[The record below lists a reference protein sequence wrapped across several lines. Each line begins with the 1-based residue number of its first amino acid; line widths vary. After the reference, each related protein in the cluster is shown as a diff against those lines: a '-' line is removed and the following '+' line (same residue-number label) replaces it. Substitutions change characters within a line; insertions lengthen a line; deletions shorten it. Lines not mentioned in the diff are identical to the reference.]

1 MLCILRELRQGERD
15 LPESSKKRLWRHRL
29 CLFFRLFHRRLRK
42 KFRRNSPS
50 NWSNQ
55 KKSWQLSPNQRK
67 SNKPLKPNAYQSDT
81 KTAHGRPSRHNPS
94 CRRLVRL
101 RPPLQTHLTIARTRI
116 VRNRVPCRHSGADS
130 RSRLRPR
137 LQLSLRLDFGRA
149 SCDEF
154 ALPEIFLAGHDPT
167 RDATHITPH
176 PKRSLG
182 FHHLPSSGVAHR
194 ILSQNAS
201 PVPIFKLHSSRNRFP
216 YRNSRNLHLAEIRR
230 RPL

>member
-1 MLCILRELRQGERD
+1 MLSILRGLRQEERD
-15 LPESSKKRLWRHRL
+15 LLESSKKRLWRHRL
-29 CLFFRLFHRRLRK
+29 CRFFRLFQRRSRK

-50 NWSNQ
+50 NWSNR

-67 SNKPLKPNAYQSDT
+67 SNKPLKPNTYESDT
-81 KTAHGRPSRHNPS
+81 KTAHGRPSRHNSS

-101 RPPLQTHLTIARTRI
+101 RPALQTHLTVTRTRI
-116 VRNRVPCRHSGADS
+116 DRNRVPCRHSGADT

-137 LQLSLRLDFGRA
+137 LQLSLRRNLGRA
-149 SCDEF
+149 SRDEF
-154 ALPEIFLAGHDPT
+154 ALPEIFLARHDPT
-167 RDATHITPH
+167 RDPTHITPH

-182 FHHLPSSGVAHR
+182 LHHLPSSRVAHR

-201 PVPIFKLHSSRNRFP
+201 PIPIFKLHSSRNRFP

-230 RPL
+230 RP